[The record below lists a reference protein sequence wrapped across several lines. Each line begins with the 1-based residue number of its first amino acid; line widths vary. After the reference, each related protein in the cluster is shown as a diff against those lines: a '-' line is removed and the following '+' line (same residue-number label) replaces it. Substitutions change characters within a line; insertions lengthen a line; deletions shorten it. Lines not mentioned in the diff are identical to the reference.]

1 MKSTD
6 ITDKTRY
13 INPFTDFGFKTLF
26 GEEPNKDLLL
36 DFLNELLKDEQGPIQ
51 EITYLKNENLGAS
64 MVDRKAVFDLYC
76 TNERG
81 EKFIVELQKTEQKY
95 FKDRTVYYSTF
106 PITEQAKKGEWDYQL
121 KAVYMIAILDFVFD
135 QDEKEAQKYRYD
147 VKLTDIDTGK
157 VFYDKLKFIYLEMP
171 KFTKQVEE
179 LSNHF
184 EKWMYVLRHLSTLER
199 IPEVLQEKIFRKLFS
214 VAELANLT
222 AEQAQS
228 YRDSLKYY
236 RDIKNSID
244 TATEKG
250 REEGIQQGIQQGM
263 ENRNIEIAKNMI
275 RKGFDLSSIQE
286 LTGLSKEELEKLN
299 QELG

>member
-1 MKSTD
+1 MKVDT
-6 ITDKTRY
+6 TDKTRY
-13 INPFTDFGFKTLF
+13 INPFTDFGFKKLF

-36 DFLNELLKDEQGPIQ
+36 DFLNELLKDEQGPIK
-51 EITYLKNENLGAS
+51 EITYLKNEKLGTS
-64 MVDRKAVFDLYC
+64 QVDRRATFDLYC
-76 TNERG
+76 TNERD

-106 PITEQAKKGEWDYQL
+106 PITEQAKKGEWNYEL

-135 QDEKEAQKYRYD
+135 QDEKEVDKYRYD

-171 KFTKQVEE
+171 KFTKKVEE
-179 LSNHF
+179 LSSHF
-184 EKWMYVLRHLSTLER
+184 EKWMYVLRHLSSLDR
-199 IPEVLQEKIFRKLFS
+199 IPEALREKIFEKLFD
-214 VAELANLT
+214 VAELAKLSPD
-222 AEQAQS
+222 QAQS

-250 REEGIQQGIQQGM
+250 REEGEALGKVK
-263 ENRNIEIAKNMI
+263 IAKSMLVKQYDI
-275 RKGFDLSSIQE
+275 AAISE
-286 LTGLSKEELEKLN
+286 LTGLSMEEIE
-299 QELG
+299 